1 MAVYLSG
8 CSDCLSGFHVP
19 LSLLYRSIASFKNV
33 SCNHCQLEA
42 MHWQLPSYWTIQV
55 GSLKLTLLLRQVH
68 ILRPPFIPAKC
79 RDLWTD
85 YTLLAKTRLAD
96 LNVSLNPWVHR
107 VYSAFKKNGQTAL
120 LFCVCRQAWHF
131 GATVMESVRNV
142 MITVSVIYIVGIKS
156 TADSLQVGDLEEK
169 QPLAASWWTV
179 RTADNLQE
187 GDFERKKKRKEK
199 TSLGGQT
206 LDNKMKTQNLFNE

>member
-1 MAVYLSG
+1 MAVYLTG

-107 VYSAFKKNGQTAL
+107 VYLVFKKNGGNWGTFLRVHAGRAFWGYGHGEL
-120 LFCVCRQAWHF
+120 
-131 GATVMESVRNV
+131 RNF
-142 MITVSVIYIVGIKS
+142 MITVSVIYIMGIKS
-156 TADSLQVGDLEEK
+156 TANSLQVGDLEEK
-169 QPLAASWWTV
+169 QPLAASWWIV
-179 RTADNLQE
+179 RTADNLEE
-187 GDFERKKKRKEK
+187 GDFEKKSKEK
-199 TSLGGQT
+199 KASLGGQT